1 MSKSMTKDALEG
13 MAAILRENGYIVKET
28 RIPYKEGKFNLI
40 ETLDLNTLSRE
51 TCIFV
56 NEEGLEDLKG
66 GIYCCSRN
74 LTIGFIEYLPKDY
87 ILKDVRILT
96 NRDATK
102 TADYEE
108 ELSKYT
114 HVCKVRDVFNGFFG
128 DDEW

>member
-1 MSKSMTKDALEG
+1 MSSMTKDTLEG

-28 RIPYKEGKFNLI
+28 RVPYKVGEFNAI

-66 GIYCCSRN
+66 GIYCCSSN
-74 LTIGFIEYLPKDY
+74 ITIGYIEYLPKDY

-96 NRDATK
+96 NRD
-102 TADYEE
+102 TANSSNYTENLSDYN
-108 ELSKYT
+108 Y
-114 HVCKVRDVFNGFFG
+114 VCKVRDVFKDFF
-128 DDEW
+128 